1 MSGLEDMTHGAG
13 ESVVKPTDKGDDSL
27 TDFLFD
33 AGSFDRG
40 RLDGRRGPAGQ
51 IKVPHAQIARNI
63 LNKLSFTQA
72 SDHDHEE
79 RA

>member
-1 MSGLEDMTHGAG
+1 MSGLENTTHGAG
-13 ESVVKPTDKGDDSL
+13 ESVVKPTDRGYDSL

-40 RLDGRRGPAGQ
+40 RLNGRKGPAGQ
-51 IKVPHAQIARNI
+51 IKVPHAQIARDI
-63 LNKLSFTQA
+63 LNNLSFTQA
-72 SDHDHEE
+72 SDHDHQA